1 MQLVFL
7 FDKRRTSDEY
17 NIIQIWLM
25 HYILSF
31 LNSYPILSHYFWVI
45 YSFNSC
51 FCPYYCFCVPITVAH
66 DVLLFLCCLW
76 SFVFQWKQNTHCR
89 TVSYV
94 SYMLQI
100 HIRLSFFDLVF
111 KVVLCWYQNS
121 CIVSM
126 LHLNSTTTNV
136 LLCMNVICLLF
147 S

>member
-1 MQLVFL
+1 MHSISSTLIWVQNKSVLILQITARKKNANQTSALSSHQVPQYLFPWMSFL
-7 FDKRRTSDEY
+7 FHE
-17 NIIQIWLM
+17 
-25 HYILSF
+25 
-31 LNSYPILSHYFWVI
+31 
-45 YSFNSC
+45 
-51 FCPYYCFCVPITVAH
+51 CVPITVAH

-76 SFVFQWKQNTHCR
+76 SFVFQWWQNTHCR

-100 HIRLSFFDLVF
+100 HIRLSFSDLVF

-136 LLCMNVICLLF
+136 LFCMNVICLLF